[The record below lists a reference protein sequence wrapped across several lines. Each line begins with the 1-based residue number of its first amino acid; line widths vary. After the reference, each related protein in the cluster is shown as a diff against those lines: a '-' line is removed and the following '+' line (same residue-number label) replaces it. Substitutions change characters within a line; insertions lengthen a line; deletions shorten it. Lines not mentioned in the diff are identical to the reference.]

1 MRVGTLEI
9 QIMAALARLQKDM
22 NDAQRMVGG
31 AMGNVERSVASA
43 KRAMQTLGVGL
54 PIVAITDQV
63 RRMSDQYTK
72 LDAQIRL
79 ATKSQAAYA
88 QGMADIRR
96 ISSVAQA
103 DISATSMLYTRLMNV
118 MDGTGVSQQKL
129 ATVTETI
136 SFGLKAYGATTQEA
150 ASAALQLSQAMGANR
165 LGGEEF
171 RAVMEAMPNV
181 MKVLA
186 DSMGV
191 PLGELRALSI
201 AGKITAEEMVKAFG
215 NPAIAAQ
222 MKALA
227 MSTQTVTGAWQV
239 ARNELMLL
247 VGEFAKSSGLTQ
259 STIAAFSAFGAVFR
273 VMADNMDLLMR
284 ALGAYTAVLV
294 GKFVVG
300 VVEARLAQM
309 ALNAAHVEALAT
321 NVAMAKS
328 EASLAAAKAGTAAS
342 TAATTVSLLRNTLA
356 TVEARTATLANV
368 VAENEATIA
377 QLNHAKAAGMLSG
390 HYYMV
395 RKVEAELVVV
405 TQALTAA
412 TTELNAATA
421 RQARLEAALVFED
434 KALTKARG
442 ELALATAAVTRAE
455 KLQEASSIGIMGRV
469 KGLMGKAGWIGLA
482 LFGAWTVY
490 DFLDGMQQVADG
502 ADKLKNKF
510 EGMTLAEVQMARQR
524 ELIRQIGMRG
534 MFQDDAAIQNSQD
547 MIRAYD
553 QQIAK
558 MVELQNAETAA
569 QRVKT
574 VTATLAHDDQVIIER
589 YNELLKQ
596 YNDRKLTQAEF
607 EARVHDLYGVGAK
620 ALKAYAKEQKT
631 LEKIEADRLANM
643 QEYMKGIGDETQ
655 ALLDKAAAEEADLAR
670 MGLTAEQLSAL
681 TQTRYDEQIALK
693 AAEVARLRGITGRE
707 AEIALIEQQIAA
719 LNRLKKAD
727 SAQVRKAADL
737 KALEE
742 QKRAHKDFWDSI
754 DHTAHDTFVSIMDG
768 GKDAATRL
776 KDAFKNIFYDWLYQM
791 TLKKWIVNMSGVV
804 STSGTG
810 SAMGG
815 LTGGG
820 VGSWLSAGQSL
831 WSAFSG
837 GMASSFGSLAISAG
851 EMFGSAALG
860 EFGVGALYS
869 AGGGSIAGAFAG
881 GTASGLG
888 AAVGAALPWVAG
900 ALALGS
906 LFGGGGGLFGGNGPK
921 GVPLGDVDKSFSP
934 TGQVTRAQSYF
945 GGSSASSEAIV
956 NNMQLAYMQA
966 AAALGISTAAT
977 QFSYAGNTRGYVGSG
992 GPAFALSGGA
1002 GLTRYSTYQET
1013 SEAAVQLAASRAVF
1027 AALKGSQLPGYLRT
1041 LFDELTPAA
1050 MTKEQIDN
1058 TLAFA
1063 QALKQTRDALTET
1076 RAPIDIF
1083 RQNVA
1088 DGMRVLGTSAATFKT
1103 DFVRAIDAGLTP
1115 ETLTMWQQLGA
1126 AMEQLNAVEV
1136 QLAAEAA
1143 QAAAAV
1149 LQERLGLE
1157 KQLLQLQGNTTE
1169 LRKRELAAMDAT
1181 NRPLQKQIWAMQD
1194 KAAADERAARAAQD
1208 LTAAWQSAADLIF
1221 EESARI
1227 RGLTATPSG
1236 SMAQFST
1243 LTAMARAGDQE
1254 AAKLLPGVARA
1265 VLDTAAL
1272 TASNAT
1278 DLARIQGRTAASLET
1293 TGSSLASKYGLTIPA
1308 FAAGGSHT
1316 GGLRMVGEN
1325 GPELEYTGPSTVFS
1339 NRDTRKML
1347 DNSGVIASVDALRDE
1362 LRAIGIA
1369 VSGSTQKTAKI
1380 LDRWDGQGMPE
1391 VREAA

>member
-9 QIMAALARLQKDM
+9 QIMAGLARLQKDM

-79 ATKSQAAYA
+79 ATKSNAAYA
-88 QGMADIRR
+88 QGLSDIRR
-96 ISSVAQA
+96 ISTIAQA
-103 DISATSMLYTRLMNV
+103 DISATSMLYTRLINV

-215 NPAIAAQ
+215 NPAVAAQ

-247 VGEFAKSSGLTQ
+247 VGEFSKSSGLT
-259 STIAAFSAFGAVFR
+259 SGAIAGFNAFGAVFR
-273 VMADNMDLLMR
+273 FMADNIDLLTR
-284 ALGAYTAVLV
+284 ALGAYAAVLV

-309 ALNAAHVEALAT
+309 ALNAAHVEALAM
-321 NVAMAKS
+321 NVAMARAETQRLALNIEVIAS
-328 EASLAAAKAGTAAS
+328 ERAKAATELQAAQATMAATAAVGAHSAALRLNAVATAQAAAATANLAALGRAQAAS
-342 TAATTVSLLRNTLA
+342 TAQQV
-356 TVEARTATLANV
+356 
-368 VAENEATIA
+368 
-377 QLNHAKAAGMLSG
+377 
-390 HYYMV
+390 
-395 RKVEAELVVV
+395 
-405 TQALTAA
+405 AA
-412 TTELNAATA
+412 TE
-421 RQARLEAALVFED
+421 
-434 KALTKARG
+434 
-442 ELALATAAVTRAE
+442 ALAAAE
-455 KLQEASSIGIMGRV
+455 KAQAASSIGIMGRI
-469 KGLMGKAGWIGLA
+469 KGLAGKSGWIGLA

-490 DFLDGMQQVADG
+490 DFLNNMQAVADG

-534 MFQDDAAIQNSQD
+534 MFQDNAAIQNSQD

-681 TQTRYDEQIALK
+681 TQTRHDEQIALK
-693 AAEVARLRGITGRE
+693 AAEVERLRGITGRE

-754 DHTAHDTFVSIMDG
+754 DRTAHDTFVSIMDG

-820 VGSWLSAGQSL
+820 GGIGGLLSTGQTL

-837 GMASSFGSLAISAG
+837 GMAGTLGSLATSAG
-851 EMFGSAALG
+851 SLFGSAALT
-860 EFGVGALYS
+860 EFGMGASSLLGAGIAGPTMAG
-869 AGGGSIAGAFAG
+869 AGGMA
-881 GTASGLG
+881 GLG
-888 AAVGAALPWVAG
+888 ASVGAALPWVAG
-900 ALALGS
+900 ALTLGS
-906 LFGGGGGLFGGNGPK
+906 LFGGGGGLFGGSK
-921 GVPLGDVDKSFSP
+921 GAPTQNLGHAGMVFD
-934 TGQVTRAQSYF
+934 AQGNVVRSQTMY
-945 GGSSASSEAIV
+945 GGSSAETDARV
-956 NNMQLAYMQA
+956 RAMNAAYLQA
-966 AAALGISTAAT
+966 AMSLGIGTVASEFRYGANTGGRGNNYT
-977 QFSYAGNTRGYVGSG
+977 PQFS
-992 GPAFALSGGA
+992 LSGGA
-1002 GLTRYSTYQET
+1002 GGVGFTQ
-1013 SEAAVQLAASRAVF
+1013 SEIARTDASVQLAASKAVF
-1027 AALKGSQLPGYLRT
+1027 AALQGSQLPSYLVG
-1041 LFDELTPAA
+1041 LFNSVVVSTA
-1050 MTKEQIDN
+1050 TQQQIDDA
-1058 TLAFA
+1058 LAFA
-1063 QALKQTRDALTET
+1063 SALKQMRDALTET
-1076 RAPIDIF
+1076 RSPIEIL
-1083 RQNVA
+1083 RANVVA
-1088 DGMRVLGTSAATFKT
+1088 GMTSLATSAASFKT
-1103 DFVRAIDAGLTP
+1103 DFVKAIDAGLTP
-1115 ETLTMWQQLGA
+1115 ETFAKWNTLGA
-1126 AMEQLNAVEV
+1126 AMEQLASAEA
-1136 QLAAEAA
+1136 QLAAETA
-1143 QAAAAV
+1143 QAA
-1149 LQERLGLE
+1149 
-1157 KQLLQLQGNTTE
+1157 
-1169 LRKRELAAMDAT
+1169 
-1181 NRPLQKQIWAMQD
+1181 PQIIS
-1194 KAAADERAARAAQD
+1194 
-1208 LTAAWQSAADLIF
+1208 AWQSITDSIF
-1221 EESARI
+1221 QEVARI
-1227 RGLTATPSG
+1227 RGLSATPSG
-1236 SMAQFST
+1236 TAAQFAT
-1243 LTAMARAGDQE
+1243 VTAMARAGDE
-1254 AAKLLPGVARA
+1254 NAAKLLPGVARA
-1265 VLDTAAL
+1265 MLDVAAQ
-1272 TASNAT
+1272 TASSAT
-1278 DLARIQGRTAASLET
+1278 DLARIQGRTSASLET
-1293 TGSSLASKYGLTIPA
+1293 TGMTLASKYGLTIPA
-1308 FAAGGSHT
+1308 FASGGVHT
-1316 GGLRMVGEN
+1316 GGLRLVGEN
-1325 GPELEYTGPSTVFS
+1325 GPELEYTGPSTVF
-1339 NRDTRKML
+1339 NNGDTRRML
-1347 DNSGVIASVDALRDE
+1347 DNSGVIASVDALREE

-1369 VSGSTQKTAKI
+1369 VSGATQKTAKI
-1380 LDRWDGQGMPE
+1380 LDRWDGEGTPE